1 MSILNELASQL
12 GERSSAANHLAA
24 EKCLAGPQLLAE
36 IVPGLQ
42 AKDARLV
49 GDCAEVLTEV
59 ARQNPALV
67 APFAGELV
75 RLLAHKNGRVRWEA
89 THCLALVAPLAPET
103 IHSLLPELQRMIAT
117 DESIIVRDYAIDA
130 VANFAG
136 VDRETA
142 LAAYPLLQAALA
154 VWDGRHAGHALDGLA
169 RVARLLP
176 ELHGELAV
184 IGQRY
189 ADHPKAV
196 IRQAARKL
204 LRDMA

>member
-12 GERSSAANHLAA
+12 GERSSTANHLVAGR
-24 EKCLAGPQLLAE
+24 CLVEPQLLAE

-75 RLLAHKNGRVRWEA
+75 RPLAHKNGRVRWEA
-89 THCLALVAPLAPET
+89 THCLALVAALAPET
-103 IHSLLPELQRMIAT
+103 IRSLLPELQRMIAV
-117 DESIIVRDYAIDA
+117 DESVIVRDYAIDA

-169 RVARLLP
+169 QVARQMP
-176 ELHGELAV
+176 ELHGALAV
-184 IGQRY
+184 IGRQY

-196 IRQAARKL
+196 IRQAARRL
-204 LRDMA
+204 LRAMA